1 MSICTQ
7 NDCSPRANSGGIGL
21 RLGIGILVVG
31 QSMVFGLALNLHDD
45 VPPAARAFTQW
56 MILAGTALV
65 AVLLGGPLVRA
76 AWTELRRGRLTIE
89 ALFLLTMTGALAAS
103 LQAHLTGRGKIYFEV
118 VSVLLVVYT
127 LGKLIGARSRAAA
140 LASSRV
146 WGNRLSVCRV
156 VEEGQTRSASV
167 NEVRAGDVVE

>member
-1 MSICTQ
+1 MST
-7 NDCSPRANSGGIGL
+7 CSHCSGSITGFGHAGRTGALYCCFGCLRLGEAACAPGGCSTPSANSGGIGL

-65 AVLLGGPLVRA
+65 AVLLGGPLVHA

-89 ALFLLTMTGALAAS
+89 ALF
-103 LQAHLTGRGKIYFEV
+103 
-118 VSVLLVVYT
+118 VL
-127 LGKLIGARSRAAA
+127 
-140 LASSRV
+140 
-146 WGNRLSVCRV
+146 
-156 VEEGQTRSASV
+156 
-167 NEVRAGDVVE
+167 